1 MGQDTTLKIEGM
13 TCSHCQMSV
22 EKALR
27 AVPEVASAMVD
38 LEKKVATITGSASRD
53 ALVKAVEE
61 AGYTVV

>member
-1 MGQDTTLKIEGM
+1 MGQATTLKIEGM

-22 EKALR
+22 EKTLR
-27 AVPEVASAMVD
+27 AVPGVTAATVD
-38 LEKKVATITGSASRD
+38 LEKKAAAITGSASRD